1 MLMLKPR
8 VEEKKLVLGD
18 YVTVHV
24 SDVNGH
30 QSRIGHGDVLVQH
43 EDFFQRILK
52 DRRELST
59 LSNSSKVLH
68 RKAA

>member
-1 MLMLKPR
+1 MLILKAK
-8 VEEKKLVLGD
+8 VAEQKLVLGD
-18 YVTVHV
+18 YVTVHI
-24 SDVNGH
+24 SDVKTS
-30 QSRIGHGDVLVQH
+30 QQIGQGDVLVQH

-59 LSNSSKVLH
+59 VQH